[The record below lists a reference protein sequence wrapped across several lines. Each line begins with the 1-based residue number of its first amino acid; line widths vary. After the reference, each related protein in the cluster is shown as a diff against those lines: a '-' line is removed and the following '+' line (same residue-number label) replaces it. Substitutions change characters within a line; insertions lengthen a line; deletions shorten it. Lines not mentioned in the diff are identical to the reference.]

1 MELTMFSKGN
11 KYIIQDKKESRQIYT
26 IKKKG
31 FGAGRYVLLDA
42 SNYQLYS
49 LAQITDE
56 RKPTF
61 IISHN
66 DVSIMQLTCRS
77 LFLDPTIN
85 VEGKDIQGTII
96 KYDIASKDHKNF
108 QIIKDGTP
116 IGAIKTKYSANSE
129 LQYDFEI
136 ENKVFD
142 DYIPLFV
149 MAVDLTFGE
158 MNKAP

>member
-1 MELTMFSKGN
+1 MELTMFMKGN
-11 KYIIQDKKESRQIYT
+11 KYIIQDKKQSRQIYT

-31 FGAGRYVLLDA
+31 FGAGKYVLLDA

-49 LAQITDE
+49 FMQITEE

-61 IISHN
+61 IISNN
-66 DVSIMQLTCRS
+66 DVSIMQLSCRS
-77 LFLDPTIN
+77 LFLDPTIT
-85 VEGKDIQGTII
+85 VEGKDLQKEII
-96 KYDIASKDHKNF
+96 KYDVASKDHKNF
-108 QIIKDGTP
+108 QIIKDGTVV
-116 IGAIKTKYSANSE
+116 GAVKTKYGANSE

-136 ENKVFD
+136 DNKVFD

-149 MAVDLTFGE
+149 LAVDLTFGE